1 MLRCVFEQNRF
12 AIFLRKFALWQLK
25 IYCFQI
31 EIVTNGNQI
40 VGIGIGFVVHIAT
53 KLLTVYPQF
62 AGHKGHR
69 FPQTA
74 EPWQVLA
81 KFSH

>member
-1 MLRCVFEQNRF
+1 M
-12 AIFLRKFALWQLK
+12 WQLK
-25 IYCFQI
+25 IYGFQI
-31 EIVTNGNQI
+31 EIVTNGDQI
-40 VGIGIGFVVHIAT
+40 VGIGIGLVVDIAT
-53 KLLTVYPQF
+53 KFLTVYTQF

-74 EPWQVLA
+74 EPSQVLA